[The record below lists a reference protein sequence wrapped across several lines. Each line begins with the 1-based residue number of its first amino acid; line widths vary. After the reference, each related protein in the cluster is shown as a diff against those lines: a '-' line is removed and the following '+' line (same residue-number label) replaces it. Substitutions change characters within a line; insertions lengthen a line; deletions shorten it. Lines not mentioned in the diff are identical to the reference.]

1 VSTWKQRVS
10 ALVGVALAVFA
21 VPAAAVPPKAP
32 KATAPKAAAR
42 APVQLSIPLQRFTL
56 DNGLRVV
63 INVDH
68 TSPTVAVVV
77 TYDVG
82 SRDEERGRSGFAHL
96 FEHMMF
102 QGSKNVPK
110 GEHFKLVSSH
120 GGSLNGTTNG
130 DRTNYFE
137 VLPAS
142 ELALGLWLE
151 ADRMK
156 ALDVSQ
162 DNFENQRK
170 VVQEEYRMRY
180 SNAPYGLSHV
190 KLSEL
195 IFQGYFPYEH
205 PTIGSMADLDAAQI
219 DWVRAFHAAHYG
231 PNTAA
236 LTIAGD
242 VDAAEATKLVHQY
255 FDGVPRI
262 QAAPFVEPPLPEQ
275 TSPRTAVHKDEI
287 ARTPGVLYGWP
298 VPNARHA
305 DTPALE
311 VAASLLGDGESSRLH
326 LLLVRDK
333 ALARRASASLRDGR
347 GPGSLRI
354 DAALSEGASVA
365 EVERLIEAEV
375 KQLGER
381 GPSDAELAKAQRLAE
396 SGLVLGLQAN
406 VARARVLGEMEL
418 FWGDAGLLEKE
429 LGRYLAVTKD
439 DVKRVVQKYLVTTR
453 RSLVETVPA
462 EDKQAKDAAKK
473 PAGRKP

>member
-1 VSTWKQRVS
+1 MCLSGAEKAHVGTCYLHGARPWYARRVS
-10 ALVGVALAVFA
+10 LWKARASALLGVALALSTL
-21 VPAAAVPPKAP
+21 PAAAVPPR
-32 KATAPKAAAR
+32 APKAAAKKEVAR
-42 APVQLSIPLQRFTL
+42 TPIELKIPLQRFTL

-63 INVDH
+63 INVDR
-68 TSPTVAVVV
+68 TSPTVAVAV

-110 GEHFKLVSSH
+110 GDHFKLISSH
-120 GGSLNGTTNG
+120 GGTLNGTTNG

-156 ALDVSQ
+156 SLDVSQ

-180 SNAPYGLSHV
+180 SNAPYGLSHT

-205 PTIGSMADLDAAQI
+205 PTIGSMADLDGAKI
-219 DWVRAFHAAHYG
+219 EWVRAFHAAHYG
-231 PNTAA
+231 PNTAV

-255 FDGVPRI
+255 FDAIPKI
-262 QAAPFVEPPLPEQ
+262 QAASFVDPPLPEQ

-287 ARTPGVLYGWP
+287 ARTPGLLYGWA

-305 DTPALE
+305 DAPALE
-311 VAASLLGDGESSRLH
+311 IAASILGDGESS
-326 LLLVRDK
+326 
-333 ALARRASASLRDGR
+333 
-347 GPGSLRI
+347 
-354 DAALSEGASVA
+354 
-365 EVERLIEAEV
+365 
-375 KQLGER
+375 
-381 GPSDAELAKAQRLAE
+381 PSDQLKSQWMSTSSRVAVFGSTFD
-396 SGLVLGLQAN
+396 SG
-406 VARARVLGEMEL
+406 
-418 FWGDAGLLEKE
+418 
-429 LGRYLAVTKD
+429 
-439 DVKRVVQKYLVTTR
+439 
-453 RSLVETVPA
+453 ETWLS
-462 EDKQAKDAAKK
+462 
-473 PAGRKP
+473 